1 MVLRKARHF
10 EVPLYGKV
18 TTLKL
23 KNAGKME
30 EVFFFSVGRWGF
42 QFGKIDGNSPAEEM
56 IILHHITRCGWEMV
70 GSTVYMII
78 YIIYMNVLW
87 YLYVTR

>member
-30 EVFFFSVGRWGF
+30 EVGIGFFWEVETSL
-42 QFGKIDGNSPAEEM
+42 GKSDGNSPAEEM
-56 IILHHITRCGWEMV
+56 IILYIILHDMGGKWSEALYI
-70 GSTVYMII
+70 YI
-78 YIIYMNVLW
+78 YIIRMFYRIYM
-87 YLYVTR
+87 